1 MKAGD
6 IVVVD
11 DWSYSIS
18 CNASRYGN
26 IKYLP
31 MIPSRYIGI
40 DTFEIIEIG
49 KKGDYPSES
58 RKVSKLNDTM
68 IESTLT
74 KEIFYTQLRFLSPA
88 KNFKPFLNDQ
98 EFSI

>member
-11 DWSYSIS
+11 DWSYSINCS
-18 CNASRYGN
+18 GLSYGN
-26 IKYLP
+26 TRYLP
-31 MIPSRYIGI
+31 MILNRYVGI

-58 RKVSKLNDTM
+58 LKVFKLNNTM

-74 KEIFYTQLRFLSPA
+74 KEIFFTQLRFLSPA
-88 KNFKPFLNDQ
+88 KDFKPFLDDQ